1 MKSTKSLDYQ
11 VNQLGFRAVIIS
23 LITALISMFFP
34 LDVPNGYEVEHADRL
49 VWLVAN
55 REDFIVAWINQIL
68 AMLSLSLV
76 FLSTAW
82 RVREVNPLL
91 AIFSAI
97 TVTLSIM
104 AFIIPKFIAVWTI
117 PMLAETASSNSVNSE
132 MADTLLQLLNVS
144 APFSLYTSFD
154 FLGFWLYSVF
164 ALLVAMPLFGST
176 LSSKVAS
183 VSAGLFGILYH
194 IQLIALWMGEISAA
208 DVEASFLGVAS
219 LLLIVIIAM
228 AVQFRQTLVAIE
240 G

>member
-1 MKSTKSLDYQ
+1 MKSAKSLDYQ

-34 LDVPNGYEVEHADRL
+34 LDVPNGYEPEHADRL

-55 REDFIVAWINQIL
+55 REDFIVAWINQIV

-164 ALLVAMPLFGST
+164 ALLVAIPLFGST

-219 LLLIVIIAM
+219 LLLIVMIAM

>member
-34 LDVPNGYEVEHADRL
+34 LDVPNGYEAEHADRL

-55 REDFIVAWINQIL
+55 REDFIVAWINQIV

-164 ALLVAMPLFGST
+164 AVLVAIPLFGST
-176 LSSKVAS
+176 LLSKVAS
-183 VSAGLFGILYH
+183 VSAGLFGILFH

>member
-1 MKSTKSLDYQ
+1 MTRLNSFDYQ
-11 VNQLGFRAVIIS
+11 VNRLGLWSVLVVI
-23 LITALISMFFP
+23 LTALMSLFFP
-34 LDVPNGYEVEHADRL
+34 LDIAEGYQAEHVDRL

-55 REDFIVAWINQIL
+55 REDFIVAWINQIV

-164 ALLVAMPLFGST
+164 ALLVAIPLFGST

-219 LLLIVIIAM
+219 LLLIVMIAM

>member
-176 LSSKVAS
+176 LLSKVAS

>member
-1 MKSTKSLDYQ
+1 MTRLNSFDYQ
-11 VNQLGFRAVIIS
+11 VNRLGLWSVLVVI
-23 LITALISMFFP
+23 LTALMSLFFP
-34 LDVPNGYEVEHADRL
+34 LDIAEGYQAEHVDRL

-55 REDFIVAWINQIL
+55 REDFIAAWINQIV

-82 RVREVNPLL
+82 RVREANPLL
-91 AIFSAI
+91 AVFAAI

-117 PMLAETASSNSVNSE
+117 PMLAETASSNAASSE

-144 APFSLYTSFD
+144 VPFSLYTSFD
-154 FLGFWLYSVF
+154 YLGFWLYSVF
-164 ALLVAMPLFGST
+164 ALLVAIPLFGPT

-194 IQLIALWMGEISAA
+194 AQLIALWMGEISVA
-208 DVEASFLGVAS
+208 DVEGSFLGTTS
-219 LLLIVIIAM
+219 LLLIVMIAM
-228 AVQFRQTLVAIE
+228 AVQFRKTLVITK

>member
-1 MKSTKSLDYQ
+1 MTRLNSFDYQ
-11 VNQLGFRAVIIS
+11 VNRLGLWSVLVVI
-23 LITALISMFFP
+23 LTALMSLFFP
-34 LDVPNGYEVEHADRL
+34 LDIAEGYQAEHVDRL

-55 REDFIVAWINQIL
+55 REDFIAAWINQIV

-82 RVREVNPLL
+82 RVREANPLL
-91 AIFSAI
+91 AVFAAI
-97 TVTLSIM
+97 TVALSIM

-117 PMLAETASSNSVNSE
+117 PMLAETASSNAASSE

-144 APFSLYTSFD
+144 VPFSLYTSFD
-154 FLGFWLYSVF
+154 YLGFWLYSVF
-164 ALLVAMPLFGST
+164 ALLVAIPLFGPT

-194 IQLIALWMGEISAA
+194 AQLIALWMGEISVA
-208 DVEASFLGVAS
+208 DVEGSFLGTTS
-219 LLLIVIIAM
+219 LLLIVMIAM

>member
-1 MKSTKSLDYQ
+1 MTRSYSFDYQ
-11 VNQLGFRAVIIS
+11 VNRLGLWSVLVVI
-23 LITALISMFFP
+23 LTALMSLFLP
-34 LDVPNGYEVEHADRL
+34 LDIAEGYQAEHVDRL

-55 REDFIVAWINQIL
+55 REDFIAAWINQIV

-82 RVREVNPLL
+82 RVREANPLL
-91 AIFSAI
+91 AVFAAI

-117 PMLAETASSNSVNSE
+117 PMLAETASSNAVSSE

-144 APFSLYTSFD
+144 VPFSLYTSFD
-154 FLGFWLYSVF
+154 YLGFWLYSVF
-164 ALLVAMPLFGST
+164 ALLVAIPLFGPT

-194 IQLIALWMGEISAA
+194 AQLIALWMGKISVA
-208 DVEASFLGVAS
+208 DVEGSFLGATS
-219 LLLIVIIAM
+219 LLLIVMIAM